1 MTSRRR
7 AGLGVCFVGVG
18 LLIGCGSSIPGQLQ
32 TDASSNDRAD
42 ARAAI
47 TVSAKVIDI
56 AGGAPIPGA
65 SVCILD
71 HPEIACATTDAAGAY
86 TIALPEI
93 GAGLDIAANVTAAG
107 FLGDT
112 GLVHEGEQQSGA
124 VGVAWFSTNL
134 RADAAAVDLLSTHA
148 GFTYPAAGKG
158 FVLLSVFHQGGG
170 AFAGQTVA
178 LSPASGSGPVYA
190 DPSGNPDPSLSA
202 ITSNGY
208 ALFGGLTP
216 GKIEI
221 TATGATCTPVS
232 TVGGMWTSTTPHTIA
247 GAVAA
252 DSITRMSITC
262 AE

>member
-1 MTSRRR
+1 MTARWRD
-7 AGLGVCFVGVG
+7 GLGTCFVG
-18 LLIGCGSSIPGQLQ
+18 LIIGCGSSIPGQLQ
-32 TDASSNDRAD
+32 TDAGSNDRPD
-42 ARAAI
+42 ARATI
-47 TVSAKVIDI
+47 TVSAKVV
-56 AGGAPIPGA
+56 ANANGAPTPGA
-65 SVCILD
+65 SVCIVD

-93 GAGLDIAANVTAAG
+93 GTGLDIAANVTAPG

-134 RADAAAVDLLSTHA
+134 RDETAAVDLLSAHA

-158 FVLLSVFHQGGG
+158 FVLVSVFHGGGG

-178 LSPASGSGPVYA
+178 LSPASGAGPVYA

-208 ALFGGLTP
+208 VLFGGLTP

-232 TVGGMWTSTTPHTIA
+232 TVGGMWASAKPHTIA
-247 GAVAA
+247 GVVAA
-252 DSITRMSITC
+252 DSITRMSVTC